1 MDILQTLT
9 TGLLSAGA
17 AILASHMTN
26 KANLERIDH
35 QAKLD
40 YEKEHDNALREMR
53 EQIYHAIFNWTGT
66 TTSRHV
72 AFVSL
77 IKGQST
83 WEQYIE
89 YTGNVKENPEIQVG
103 IIEYR
108 VNAYFPDLVPH
119 WVTLMSAFRALAA
132 VWVAYASAKNVGK
145 ENELNLHEPAKQA
158 IDSFIKATDEFKK
171 QILSSSAA

>member
-1 MDILQTLT
+1 MDALQTIITSVLA
-9 TGLLSAGA
+9 AGT
-17 AILASHMTN
+17 AILASHLTN
-26 KANLERIDH
+26 KANLERLDH

-40 YEKEHDNALREMR
+40 HEKERDKALREMR

-72 AFVSL
+72 AFISL
-77 IKGQST
+77 IQGRST
-83 WEQYIE
+83 WDQYLE
-89 YTGNVKENPEIQVG
+89 HTGNVKENPDIQVG

-132 VWVAYASAKNVGK
+132 VWVAYASAKNFGK

-171 QILSSSAA
+171 KILTSSAA